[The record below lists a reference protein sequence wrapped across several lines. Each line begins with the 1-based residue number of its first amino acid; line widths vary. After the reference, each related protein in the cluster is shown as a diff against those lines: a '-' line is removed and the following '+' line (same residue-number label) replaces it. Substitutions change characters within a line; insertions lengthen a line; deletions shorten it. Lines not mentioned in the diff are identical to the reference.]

1 MQNQTLDQ
9 PSEYSQFKVAMD
21 SWIKKF
27 NKDIS
32 LFRQYPSLIEENAE
46 NIEHN
51 YELTKELMKD
61 VDSLKQEIKM
71 LRMVQIAMLQKK
83 IQ

>member
-1 MQNQTLDQ
+1 MQNQTLNQ
-9 PSEYSQFKVAMD
+9 PTELYQFKHTMD

-32 LFRQYPSLIEENAE
+32 LLRQYPNIIEENAE